1 MSRETDRRVSRL
13 SSIKAGD
20 VITLRSSKN
29 ARLWDVLAIDGM
41 DLTIREHG
49 TNYGLTQSFPKD
61 CVYDVVTPPAP
72 RANTQAGGR

>member
-1 MSRETDRRVSRL
+1 MSRETELRASRL

-20 VITLRSSKN
+20 VITLRSSQD
-29 ARLWDVLAIDGM
+29 ARRWDVLAINGM
-41 DLTIREHG
+41 DLAIREHG
-49 TNYGLTQSFPKD
+49 TNYGTQSFPKD